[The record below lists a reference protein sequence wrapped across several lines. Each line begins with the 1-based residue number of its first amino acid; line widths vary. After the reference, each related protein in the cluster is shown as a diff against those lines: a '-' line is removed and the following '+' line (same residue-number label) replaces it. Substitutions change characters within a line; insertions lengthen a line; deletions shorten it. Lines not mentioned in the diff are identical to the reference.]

1 MQYISPPLFP
11 CILRRGC
18 KRRNGMFF
26 QGRRV
31 KMGYTLLK
39 DSSKRDGKWNDNKT
53 LSFSTPN
60 TQLPTEPFTHHHTGS
75 LVLTDSLFSS
85 NQAAVPAAEPERT
98 LGNQAFRGLFPLH
111 CCITLCHT
119 QLILTFHPKTKL
131 SRSSQAF
138 ITVYTHTHTHRCE
151 WLQMQ
156 QIVQNEY
163 KLGRGKKG
171 ERENWLKLGKM
182 DTTESFFCFATL
194 NERATKCGKGK
205 QELLRNMSDIL
216 WDTSGLPSVCSLTVC
231 ILQCIF
237 SQGTGLLSVHQET
250 NHWWTWTCEVKSV
263 LRLNLNKQNFTFH
276 CVFFLMNNKQSVL
289 INGQTDNLIKAQT
302 HLIFQ

>member
-1 MQYISPPLFP
+1 MALKVTAHWIEHSSKLAYTPVAWCHLNPCHIFGHYIPHWFRLRLTVLWLLDQYLIKDANTIQMQHISPPLFP
-11 CILRRGC
+11 CILRRGY

-31 KMGYTLLK
+31 KMSYTLLK

-98 LGNQAFRGLFPLH
+98 LGNQAFRGLFPLR

-131 SRSSQAF
+131 SRSSLPF
-138 ITVYTHTHTHRCE
+138 ITVYTRT
-151 WLQMQ
+151 
-156 QIVQNEY
+156 
-163 KLGRGKKG
+163 
-171 ERENWLKLGKM
+171 
-182 DTTESFFCFATL
+182 DTDVNDFKYC
-194 NERATKCGKGK
+194 R
-205 QELLRNMSDIL
+205 
-216 WDTSGLPSVCSLTVC
+216 
-231 ILQCIF
+231 
-237 SQGTGLLSVHQET
+237 
-250 NHWWTWTCEVKSV
+250 
-263 LRLNLNKQNFTFH
+263 
-276 CVFFLMNNKQSVL
+276 
-289 INGQTDNLIKAQT
+289 
-302 HLIFQ
+302 